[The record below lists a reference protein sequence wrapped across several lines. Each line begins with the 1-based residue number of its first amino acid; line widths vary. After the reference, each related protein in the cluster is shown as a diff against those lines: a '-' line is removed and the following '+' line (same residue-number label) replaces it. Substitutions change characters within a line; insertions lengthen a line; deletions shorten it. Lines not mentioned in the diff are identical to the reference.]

1 MGVSRAELQAV
12 KLERQGETEEAA
24 KFRARAE
31 ELRYEDP
38 YTALQDE
45 LDEAVKNEVC
55 MCVHVCACVLRQLGE
70 VLVAV
75 VLCLP
80 CCFSLLC
87 CFRFGVACRVFS
99 VWLC

>member
-38 YTALQDE
+38 YTALQDQ
-45 LDEAVKNEVC
+45 LD
-55 MCVHVCACVLRQLGE
+55 
-70 VLVAV
+70 
-75 VLCLP
+75 
-80 CCFSLLC
+80 
-87 CFRFGVACRVFS
+87 
-99 VWLC
+99 

>member
-24 KFRARAE
+24 KLRAHAQ

-38 YTALQDE
+38 YTALQDQ

-55 MCVHVCACVLRQLGE
+55 VWGVLSGW
-70 VLVAV
+70 AFA
-75 VLCLP
+75 P
-80 CCFSLLC
+80 
-87 CFRFGVACRVFS
+87 VACFVLLAPS
-99 VWLC
+99 VRG

>member
-38 YTALQDE
+38 YTALQDQ
-45 LDEAVKNEVC
+45 LDEAVKNEVGDSP
-55 MCVHVCACVLRQLGE
+55 VCASRLYRVCVC
-70 VLVAV
+70 V
-75 VLCLP
+75 C
-80 CCFSLLC
+80 
-87 CFRFGVACRVFS
+87 
-99 VWLC
+99 